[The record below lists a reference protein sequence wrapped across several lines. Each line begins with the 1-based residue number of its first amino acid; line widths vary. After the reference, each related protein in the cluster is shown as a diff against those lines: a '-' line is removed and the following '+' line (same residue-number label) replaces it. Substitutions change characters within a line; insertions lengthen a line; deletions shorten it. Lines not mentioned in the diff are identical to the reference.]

1 MAAVNTPFFSFEG
14 KYRLLW
20 HVGFWIVMFNLF
32 IYLKMPILGV
42 SYLKAGVVAVKD
54 VFVIGVIF
62 YAISYYI
69 IPQVIL
75 RKRFLLI
82 PISVIAIY
90 YFYALNLYLE
100 FLVMPKLIDLP
111 GRGYVAYSARV
122 LEAGV
127 MGVFTFRNGA
137 EILLDL
143 SYLLAPALIIKLFH
157 EMSSLS
163 TKTIKLE
170 RDNINLE
177 LNFLKSQINPHFLFN
192 TLNNVYSLVLHKND
206 KAADAVLK
214 LSDLMRYNLYDSN
227 TPQIDLVK
235 EINFFRNYVELERM
249 RHSSRAQIDL
259 ELEGDFEKFQ
269 VAPLIIFPFIENAF
283 KYGID
288 SSMSSAWVKMKL
300 ALEGNRL
307 FVLVRNSKNPKRKQ
321 KPGLVGGIGIANS
334 KKRLDLLYRD
344 KHSLIINDEETS
356 FSVHL
361 EIILK

>member
-1 MAAVNTPFFSFEG
+1 
-14 KYRLLW
+14 
-20 HVGFWIVMFNLF
+20 
-32 IYLKMPILGV
+32 
-42 SYLKAGVVAVKD
+42 
-54 VFVIGVIF
+54 
-62 YAISYYI
+62 
-69 IPQVIL
+69 
-75 RKRFLLI
+75 
-82 PISVIAIY
+82 
-90 YFYALNLYLE
+90 
-100 FLVMPKLIDLP
+100 
-111 GRGYVAYSARV
+111 
-122 LEAGV
+122 V